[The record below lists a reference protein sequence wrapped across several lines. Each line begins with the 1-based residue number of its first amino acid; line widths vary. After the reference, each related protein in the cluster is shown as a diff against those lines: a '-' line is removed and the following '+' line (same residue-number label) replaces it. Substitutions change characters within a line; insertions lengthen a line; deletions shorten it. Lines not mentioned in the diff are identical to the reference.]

1 MNTVEPAVSS
11 QSSRAIVT
19 LTIFLISLTGL
30 VGNFAVFM
38 YATNLK
44 ILQNSFGRLSAS
56 QSFAE
61 AVLCAVFL
69 GFYCPMVLFEKNT
82 RILIGLSYLFPCFT
96 SIYMHLAN
104 DCLLPYVDF
113 GWYFGVNTSTNCD
126 IIRFYVDFCK
136 DFGVVA
142 VIAVVDVVTIVMI
155 KVTSPETIIW
165 IFLFGITVLTIF
177 LVSIVRLRAIARHN
191 SIFHFNDKFYY
202 IFTFSLALYILVPM
216 PFCWISSG
224 STPIET
230 QNFVKTYYPN
240 AMKVLDVPGVFI
252 YTDAWKFRR
261 IIIVAVGLIST
272 AGCLYVF
279 LCQAILYEI
288 RRQCRTLSSTVLK
301 YHRKAMKDT
310 IVQIVILGIFLGATP
325 CLQILNAYR
334 DPEADTITATIII
347 NAIFVSSPIPYA
359 ITVLYQNSAYRR
371 YIVSMLHFRDK
382 PKTPRVGST
391 IQISIVPGNNSPRSP
406 QTKNR
411 Q

>member
-1 MNTVEPAVSS
+1 MENSTSNALNLHKFAVIENSDRSLQQPLMQCINIFSTCINFILFYLILSDRPKRESKLYRIILLTQTMSLWLS
-11 QSSRAIVT
+11 QVHWG
-19 LTIFLISLTGL
+19 SLHGL
-30 VGNFAVFM
+30 VFIFPFPGLYGIGYLASYTSSYVLVFGNV
-38 YATNLK
+38 LWESVK
-44 ILQNSFGRLSAS
+44 S
-56 QSFAE
+56 QIQS
-61 AVLCAVFL
+61 
-69 GFYCPMVLFEKNT
+69 
-82 RILIGLSYLFPCFT
+82 
-96 SIYMHLAN
+96 
-104 DCLLPYVDF
+104 
-113 GWYFGVNTSTNCD
+113 
-126 IIRFYVDFCK
+126 RFYEFQ
-136 DFGVVA
+136 
-142 VIAVVDVVTIVMI
+142 
-155 KVTSPETIIW
+155 IIW

-202 IFTFSLALYILVPM
+202 IFTFTLSLYILVPM

-240 AMKVLDVPGVFI
+240 TLKVLDILGVFI

-288 RRQCRTLSSTVLK
+288 RQQCRTLSSTVLK
-301 YHRKAMKDT
+301 YHRKALKDT
-310 IVQIVILGIFLGATP
+310 IVQIVILGIFLGTTP

-334 DPEADTITATIII
+334 DPEADTITATIVI

-359 ITVLYQNSAYRR
+359 ITIIYQNTTYRR
-371 YIVSMLHFRDK
+371 YIISMLHFRDK
-382 PKTPRVGST
+382 PKIPKVGST

-406 QTKNR
+406 HSKNR

>member
-1 MNTVEPAVSS
+1 MSLWLS
-11 QSSRAIVT
+11 QVHWG
-19 LTIFLISLTGL
+19 SLHGL
-30 VGNFAVFM
+30 VFIFPFPGL
-38 YATNLK
+38 YGIGYL
-44 ILQNSFGRLSAS
+44 AS
-56 QSFAE
+56 YTSSY
-61 AVLCAVFL
+61 VLV
-69 GFYCPMVLFEKNT
+69 
-82 RILIGLSYLFPCFT
+82 
-96 SIYMHLAN
+96 
-104 DCLLPYVDF
+104 
-113 GWYFGVNTSTNCD
+113 
-126 IIRFYVDFCK
+126 
-136 DFGVVA
+136 
-142 VIAVVDVVTIVMI
+142 
-155 KVTSPETIIW
+155 IIW

-202 IFTFSLALYILVPM
+202 IFTFTLSLYILVPM

-240 AMKVLDVPGVFI
+240 TLKVLDILGVFI

-288 RRQCRTLSSTVLK
+288 RQQCRTLSSTVLK
-301 YHRKAMKDT
+301 YHRKALKDT
-310 IVQIVILGIFLGATP
+310 IVQIVILGIFLGTTP

-334 DPEADTITATIII
+334 DPEADTITATIVI

-359 ITVLYQNSAYRR
+359 ITIIYQNTTYRR
-371 YIVSMLHFRDK
+371 YIISMLHFRDK
-382 PKTPRVGST
+382 PKIPKVGST

-406 QTKNR
+406 HSKNR